1 MIDIYINCTCNCIY
15 RCGID
20 WFCWLLVVSIDCV
33 FVDDDDDVVVIVCR
47 LFFCVSNQKKMES
60 EILGV
65 RPCVSQKEE

>member
-33 FVDDDDDVVVIVCR
+33 FVDDDDDVVVIVCF
-47 LFFCVSNQKKMES
+47 LCQQSEKKES

>member
-1 MIDIYINCTCNCIY
+1 MWCPL
-15 RCGID
+15 
-20 WFCWLLVVSIDCV
+20 FLLFVIIDCV
-33 FVDDDDDVVVIVCR
+33 FVDDVDDDNDVVVIVCR